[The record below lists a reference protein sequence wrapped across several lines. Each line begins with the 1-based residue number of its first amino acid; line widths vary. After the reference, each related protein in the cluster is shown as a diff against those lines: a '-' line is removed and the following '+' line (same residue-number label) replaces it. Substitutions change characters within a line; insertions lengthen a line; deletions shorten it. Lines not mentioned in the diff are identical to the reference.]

1 MSIASG
7 MRWLPVAACAVG
19 IAAAAATIAIG
30 LRTGDRTPAR
40 AVGGP
45 PFRVLA
51 TLADREVFFGDD
63 VEARLEIVLD
73 TRKLSEERLRVR
85 TRFEPYRVA
94 QRAVLRERLGD
105 GFRRVVY
112 RYRLRCLGTACM
124 PQAGSDRVFRFRPAL
139 VDTGT
144 RPTPVGWPQ
153 LVVASRIHGAPEIR
167 IDDLRSLSALDG
179 SPDRRAARLLVAS
192 GALGLAAAA
201 FVAWRIAAR
210 RRPIGVAPLA
220 PVQSTPLDP
229 VEAACARVRDRLAS
243 KLWQRERGALDNLA
257 LQLAE
262 AGDAQRAAEVRALAW
277 RSERPSDS
285 DVERVLNAVEASAR
299 RPDAA

>member
-1 MSIASG
+1 VSIASG

-19 IAAAAATIAIG
+19 MAAAAATIAVG
-30 LRTGDRTPAR
+30 LRIPDRPPAR
-40 AVGGP
+40 AVAGP

-51 TLADREVFFGDD
+51 TLADREVFFGDE

-105 GFRRVVY
+105 GFRRVVF
-112 RYRLRCLGTACM
+112 RYRLRCLGTSCM
-124 PQAGSDRVFRFRPAL
+124 PQAGSERVFTFRPAL
-139 VDTGT
+139 VDLGA
-144 RPTPVGWPQ
+144 RPTRAGWPS

-167 IDDLRSLSALDG
+167 MDDLRSLSALNG
-179 SPDRRAARLLVAS
+179 SPDRRAARLLISS

-210 RRPIGVAPLA
+210 RRPVGVAPMT
-220 PVQSTPLDP
+220 PVHSPAFDP

-243 KLWQRERGALDNLA
+243 ALWERERGALDNLA
-257 LQLAE
+257 REVAQ
-262 AGDAQRAAEVRALAW
+262 AGDSRRAAEVRELAW
-277 RSERPSDS
+277 RRERPSES
-285 DVERVLNAVEASAR
+285 EVERVLSAVEASAR
-299 RPDAA
+299 RSDAA